1 MESHFYEGYGMG
13 GRRDLNPQQPEPQ
26 SGALPLSYDH
36 HIETE
41 IETSSS
47 SFSAQGDFRW
57 RRHTENNCNNLL
69 INYAPTLI

>member
-1 MESHFYEGYGMG
+1 VG

-41 IETSSS
+41 NEISSS
-47 SFSAQGDFRW
+47 SCSAKEILARDSPLRIIAIPSRSFMLGR
-57 RRHTENNCNNLL
+57 
-69 INYAPTLI
+69 